1 MKHKSIPFAVLLER
15 FPEVE
20 LPITLT
26 TDTHHL
32 FSTQNK
38 PLTEA
43 MVERFL
49 RAPDDDV
56 DEFTEFIACFRLPV
70 AEHYQALVYWKASL
84 MQYEY
89 ILTTFDLKGRFITRH
104 TIAGMKSNG
113 ESILKRIA
121 TIDDEGVILVAEG
134 VAPINDDQ
142 YEASKSHTFQLE
154 ISPTGDILQSL
165 SEN

>member
-1 MKHKSIPFAVLLER
+1 MKNKAIPFAVLLER
-15 FPEVE
+15 FPEVD

-26 TDTHHL
+26 TDTHHI

-43 MVERFL
+43 MVDRYL
-49 RAPDDDV
+49 KAPDDEL
-56 DEFTEFIACFRLPV
+56 DEFTEFISCFRLPT

-84 MQYEY
+84 LQYEY
-89 ILTTFDLKGRFITRH
+89 VLTTFDLKGRFINRQ

-134 VAPINDDQ
+134 VAAADDQ
-142 YEASKSHTFQLE
+142 PYEASSSHTFQLE

>member
-1 MKHKSIPFAVLLER
+1 MKKKAIPFAVLLER
-15 FPEVE
+15 FPEVD

-26 TDTHHL
+26 TDTHHI

-43 MVERFL
+43 MVDRYL
-49 RAPDDDV
+49 KAPDDEL
-56 DEFTEFIACFRLPV
+56 DEFTEFIACFKLPT

-84 MQYEY
+84 LQYEY
-89 ILTTFDLKGRFITRH
+89 ILTTFDLKGRFINRQ

-134 VAPINDDQ
+134 VAAVDDQ
-142 YEASKSHTFQLE
+142 PYEASSSHTFQLE